1 LLKWVFGCYLVTP
14 FGDDFIGDLMR
25 SLMIRLA
32 LALALLVALAAAPA
46 GAHPHVWIDG
56 RADFVFNSAGRLT
69 ALGIRWAFDDLY
81 SAFTVQGLDKNRD
94 GKVDANELAPMVANM
109 LKNLKAYDHF
119 TVLHVDGQPAAFAA
133 PIDVSAAYDKGIFTL
148 RFTLPLAEA
157 VDPYR
162 SDVSFAMYDPSF
174 YVAIEV
180 ADDRSLTLAGSAPAD
195 CAGRIKETT
204 REVESK
210 SLSEVVFQ
218 DATFAGSIAA
228 AYARWVAI
236 SCGKR

>member
-1 LLKWVFGCYLVTP
+1 
-14 FGDDFIGDLMR
+14 MQ
-25 SLMIRLA
+25 SLMTRLA
-32 LALALLVALAAAPA
+32 LAFLVALAAAPA

-56 RADFVFNSAGRLT
+56 RADFVFNSTGRLT
-69 ALGIRWAFDDLY
+69 ALGIQWGFDDLY

-94 GKVDANELAPMVANM
+94 GKVDANELAPMVADM
-109 LKNLKAYDHF
+109 LKNLKAYDYF
-119 TVLHVDGQPAAFAA
+119 TVLHVDGRPANFAA
-133 PIDVSAAYDKGIFTL
+133 PIDISAAYDKGIFML

-157 VDPYR
+157 VDPNH
-162 SDVSFAMYDPSF
+162 SDVAFAMYDPSF

-180 ADDRSLTLAGSAPAD
+180 ADNRSLTLAGSAPAD
-195 CAGRIKETT
+195 CAGRIKENT

-218 DATFAGSIAA
+218 DAATAGSIAA
-228 AYARWVAI
+228 AYAQWVVI